1 LQTTVA
7 VVLWEVAD
15 AGGTPNA
22 LTTPDSARGE
32 LSHRL
37 PHVLPD
43 GRAVLFT
50 IQRSPGGWDD
60 TQVAVRSFVT
70 GEQKLLVES
79 AADARYVT
87 SGHVVYARMGT
98 LFAQPF
104 DMTRLAVTGKPVGVG
119 EDVMQDVN
127 SPFTIGNSGTAQF
140 SVASNGALAYL
151 PGGTAPE
158 GDYVTVWVDRT
169 GVDTEVGI
177 PSRSVAGRPRMSPDG
192 RLIALPGLE
201 GIGIFNLAR
210 QSFQILTSSAWGSPA
225 VRSAPERR
233 FVTWH
238 PDGERVAF
246 TGADDDLYWMRADG
260 SGEAERLTTSHPNAR
275 SSPQIQVPT
284 SWSPD
289 GRTLLF
295 TQRLG
300 SAAPIN
306 RDIWTLTLGD
316 SAPQARPFLVSDS
329 DESSAE
335 LSPDGRYVAYES
347 NQSGRS
353 EVYVQPF
360 PGPGRRDLISIDGG
374 GQPLWARN
382 GRELFYRASGP
393 GPMMRMMAV
402 DVTLGQVLTAGRPH
416 VLWEAARARYPGGTG
431 GRTYDVAPDGRRF
444 LMIHQRD
451 PAPQPPIT
459 HVVLVQNWLDELK
472 RLVPIN

>member
-1 LQTTVA
+1 
-7 VVLWEVAD
+7 
-15 AGGTPNA
+15 
-22 LTTPDSARGE
+22 
-32 LSHRL
+32 
-37 PHVLPD
+37 
-43 GRAVLFT
+43 
-50 IQRSPGGWDD
+50 
-60 TQVAVRSFVT
+60 
-70 GEQKLLVES
+70 
-79 AADARYVT
+79 
-87 SGHVVYARMGT
+87 
-98 LFAQPF
+98 
-104 DMTRLAVTGKPVGVG
+104 
-119 EDVMQDVN
+119 
-127 SPFTIGNSGTAQF
+127 
-140 SVASNGALAYL
+140 
-151 PGGTAPE
+151 
-158 GDYVTVWVDRT
+158 
-169 GVDTEVGI
+169 
-177 PSRSVAGRPRMSPDG
+177 
-192 RLIALPGLE
+192 
-201 GIGIFNLAR
+201 
-210 QSFQILTSSAWGSPA
+210 
-225 VRSAPERR
+225 
-233 FVTWH
+233 
-238 PDGERVAF
+238 
-246 TGADDDLYWMRADG
+246 
-260 SGEAERLTTSHPNAR
+260 
-275 SSPQIQVPT
+275 
-284 SWSPD
+284 
-289 GRTLLF
+289 LLF

-360 PGPGRRDLISIDGG
+360 PGPGRRDLISIEGG